1 MRFALSIQAR
11 FLSGAA
17 FGALALA
24 IAGAATPGLADEPDT
39 VVQNG
44 AALHLPPPRL
54 PEGVVSFDD
63 PLAPPEIPPPALP
76 DVAVTF
82 DAPKIRPAIPPPD
95 LPDVVVT
102 FDAPKPDP
110 TILPPDL
117 PDVTV
122 AFPPGAPVKAPPR
135 PVSKTARRAPAPTPD
150 IAPPVVVAL
159 PEPQKAPAS
168 APTPLTL
175 PPVAP
180 PPPAVA
186 AVPPTAAPA
195 PAQPAPPAIAPI
207 SKDDLRLAAEALLR
221 SELPQGVRA
230 PQQAQQLRREREAL
244 VAFYAARD
252 YAPIWIMDGKWTR
265 EAQSAAARLARAA
278 DDGLD
283 LAAYVMPRLGGGAQP
298 GAGQAAALAELRLSE
313 AASAYARQASGS
325 RVDPTRLSYLI
336 TARPSVPDVAH
347 VLAAL
352 ATSDDPGAALLGFNP
367 PHQAYRNLRA
377 KLHEL
382 RAPRGAA
389 SVQITPI
396 PPGPPLRLG
405 MHDLRV
411 PLLRARFGLAE
422 VGADPTLYD
431 TQVVAAITDFQ
442 RANSLPAN
450 GVLTPRTIAALGGGE
465 PVKLENEILANM
477 ERWRWMPRDMGADR
491 IEVNI
496 PDYMVSVFRNNGVIH
511 RTRAVVGKPDTP
523 TPVFSETMEY
533 LIVNPSWNVPQSIIE
548 KEMLPRLAN
557 DPDYL
562 LRQGYEVIQKGD
574 TLIVRQPPGE
584 RNALGRI
591 KFMFPNQHAVYLHDT
606 PSRALFGNE
615 KRAYS
620 HGCVR
625 VDQPFKLA
633 EVLLGRDSG
642 WSEERVKS
650 LVGGAERTVNLS
662 KPLPIHIM
670 YFTAVADES
679 GNVQLKDDIY
689 GYSRRVKGALGLE
702 GETYVEAQRKP
713 AHTAVKIKL
722 PKREAKRR
730 AAPIDLAPVAAIP
743 APAKPKS
750 LFGWMFGQ

>member
-1 MRFALSIQAR
+1 M
-11 FLSGAA
+11 
-17 FGALALA
+17 
-24 IAGAATPGLADEPDT
+24 ADEPDT
-39 VVQNG
+39 VVHGG
-44 AALHLPPPRL
+44 APLHLPPPRL
-54 PEGVVSFDD
+54 PEVV
-63 PLAPPEIPPPALP
+63 
-76 DVAVTF
+76 VTF
-82 DAPKIRPAIPPPD
+82 DQPQAQANVPPPDLPDIVVTFDPPKTAPAVPPPD

-102 FDAPKPDP
+102 FDAPKADP
-110 TILPPDL
+110 EIPPPALPE
-117 PDVTV
+117 VTV
-122 AFPPGAPVKAPPR
+122 AFPPPPAKVLPR
-135 PVSKTARRAPAPTPD
+135 PVSKAARRAPDTAS
-150 IAPPVVVAL
+150 PVVVAV
-159 PEPQKAPAS
+159 PEPQKAAAPA
-168 APTPLTL
+168 PKPLTL

-180 PPPAVA
+180 PLPAVA
-186 AVPPTAAPA
+186 AVPPAAAPA
-195 PAQPAPPAIAPI
+195 PAQPAPPVASQPAAIAQI
-207 SKDDLRLAAEALLR
+207 TRDDMRIAAEALLR
-221 SELPQGVRA
+221 SEVPQGVRA

-244 VAFYAARD
+244 IAFYAARD
-252 YAPIWIMDGKWTR
+252 YAPLWIADGKWTSP
-265 EAQSAAARLARAA
+265 AQSAAARIARAV

-283 LAAYVMPRLGGGAQP
+283 LAAYAAPRFEAGANA
-298 GAGQAAALAELRLSE
+298 GASQAAALADLRLSE

-336 TARPSVPDVAH
+336 TSRPSVPDVAH

-352 ATSDDPGAALLGFNP
+352 ATSADTGAALLAYNP

-377 KLHEL
+377 KLHDL
-382 RAPRGAA
+382 RAPSGAA
-389 SVQITPI
+389 SAQITPI
-396 PPGPPLRLG
+396 PPGPPLRPG
-405 MHDLRV
+405 MHDPRV

-422 VGADPTLYD
+422 GGADPTLYD
-431 TQVVAAITDFQ
+431 AQVAAAIADFQ

-496 PDYMVSVFRNNGVIH
+496 PDYMVNVFHNNGVIH

-523 TPVFSETMEY
+523 TPVFSEKMEY

-633 EVLLGRDSG
+633 EVLLGRDGG
-642 WSEERVKS
+642 WSEERVKA
-650 LVGGAERTVNLS
+650 LVGGPERTINL
-662 KPLPIHIM
+662 PQHLPIHIM
-670 YFTAVADES
+670 YFTAAADEA

-702 GETYVEAQRKP
+702 GETYVEAPRKP
-713 AHTAVKIKL
+713 AHTAVKVKA
-722 PKREAKRR
+722 PKREAKRELKR
-730 AAPIDLAPVAAIP
+730 RPAPIDTAPVAATP
-743 APAKPKS
+743 APPKPKS
-750 LFGWMFGQ
+750 LFGLIFGE